1 MVNVG
6 PLPDWER
13 ELLEKQAAEQSRGA
27 ALRAGRAV
35 LDAYGRGV
43 LPIDARYLA
52 DTLRMV
58 LDAVDAAPAPDLDG

>member
-1 MVNVG
+1 MDDTE
-6 PLPDWER
+6 PLADWECDI
-13 ELLEKQAAEQSRGA
+13 LDKQTDLESYTA

-35 LDAYGRGV
+35 IAAYDRGV

-58 LDAVDAAPAPDLDG
+58 LAVMDAPLKYRPRD